1 MLLNRKQP
9 LDKQRLR
16 IGLGRTSAG
25 AAVMR
30 SEVKW
35 RIVAA
40 ICVALIYI
48 LVTAVFANA

>member
-1 MLLNRKQP
+1 
-9 LDKQRLR
+9 
-16 IGLGRTSAG
+16 
-25 AAVMR
+25 MR

-48 LVTAVFANA
+48 LVTAVFANAYTRFGKAEHAGPVQDRRGQPSGPGI